1 MKNIT
6 KQEGESAEFNCD
18 VLGDN
23 LTDYKWFKNDQEIS
37 LNDGRTTI
45 LSDQNGRK

>member
-6 KQEGESAEFNCD
+6 KTEGASTEFNCD

-37 LNDGRTTI
+37 MDDGRTTI
-45 LSDQNGRK
+45 LPNQKGGK